1 MRPIEQERDW
11 ELAARR
17 QSRANL
23 LKWVLVAIAVA
34 IVVVLALVRA
44 APSQVAAR
52 HPIWQTGARAELSPE
67 ILKLIET
74 HCVAVLITKQTY
86 AVQALSTVTLPHV
99 DYDYKDGQRF
109 AHIPEQLLNLRC
121 E

>member
-23 LKWVLVAIAVA
+23 LKWVLIAIEVA

-44 APSQVAAR
+44 APSQVVAK
-52 HPIWQTGARAELSPE
+52 HPIWQTGELSPG
-67 ILKLIET
+67 ILKLVET
-74 HCVAVLITKQTY
+74 HCVAVIPSPNTI
-86 AVQALSTVTLPHV
+86 VPGN
-99 DYDYKDGQRF
+99 YKG
-109 AHIPEQLLNLRC
+109 EQLLNLRC
-121 E
+121 K

>member
-1 MRPIEQERDW
+1 MGRREPMRPIEQERDW

-44 APSQVAAR
+44 APSQVVAK
-52 HPIWQTGARAELSPE
+52 HPIWQTHEPCADCGSTPPE
-67 ILKLIET
+67 ILELIQT
-74 HCVAVLITKQTY
+74 HCVAVLTTQ
-86 AVQALSTVTLPHV
+86 AVMNVWP
-99 DYDYKDGQRF
+99 Y
-109 AHIPEQLLNLRC
+109 PEQTLKLRSK
-121 E
+121 